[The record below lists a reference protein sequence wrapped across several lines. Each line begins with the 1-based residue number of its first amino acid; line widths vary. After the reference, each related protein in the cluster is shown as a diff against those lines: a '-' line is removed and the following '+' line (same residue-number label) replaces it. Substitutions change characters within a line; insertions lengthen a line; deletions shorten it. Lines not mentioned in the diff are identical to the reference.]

1 MPKASGIGGMKAP
14 TKRTLAGPGAMSPH
28 RAAAVSPP
36 LDEDPMPTTPAPQ
49 PRVGLGRGG
58 LAGRSLAK
66 PSAMAAA
73 QPVAPPSPTPMSGL
87 MAVERAE
94 LEELR
99 LSNDRLLRNSDDA
112 RQERSRFLSEI
123 QELKN
128 QNAGLI
134 EDHTR
139 DVLSIK
145 AKETQLVR
153 ARSDAEAA
161 EQTNE
166 RLRRELDRLK
176 RALSKA
182 EAALVNGSGM
192 PASGMASPGF
202 ASPTHD
208 DAGIYRDGAYPTS
221 ASRNRMS
228 YTSTMSEEKENG
240 ETAAYPRSKLSP
252 DMRYGGGGGSSG
264 RGSPARG
271 FRRDLASGTEDM
283 PVGAGTGVGGAG
295 GGGHYVGT
303 SSSSN
308 GGAGSPAA
316 GVTGQESWKRAAEVT
331 NQLKARIE
339 QMKVSFP

>member
-1 MPKASGIGGMKAP
+1 
-14 TKRTLAGPGAMSPH
+14 
-28 RAAAVSPP
+28 
-36 LDEDPMPTTPAPQ
+36 
-49 PRVGLGRGG
+49 
-58 LAGRSLAK
+58 
-66 PSAMAAA
+66 
-73 QPVAPPSPTPMSGL
+73 MSGL

-99 LSNDRLLRNSDDA
+99 LANDRLLRNADES
-112 RQERSRFLSEI
+112 RQERARYLSEI

-139 DVLSIK
+139 NMLSIK

-176 RALSKA
+176 RALNKA
-182 EAALVNGSGM
+182 EAALVNGSGV
-192 PASGMASPGF
+192 PPGSSSSQQPSGMASPGF

-228 YTSTMSEEKENG
+228 YASTMSEEKENG
-240 ETAAYPRSKLSP
+240 ELAAAYPRSKLSP
-252 DMRYGGGGGSSG
+252 DLRYGGGGSSG

-271 FRRDLASGTEDM
+271 FRRDLASGTEDI
-283 PVGAGTGVGGAG
+283 PGGPPSAGISHHGGIG
-295 GGGHYVGT
+295 
-303 SSSSN
+303 SSSN
-308 GGAGSPAA
+308 GGAGDRGSTGGSSSGQASG
-316 GVTGQESWKRAAEVT
+316 GVAGQESWKRAAEVT

-339 QMKVSFP
+339 QMKVRQHRL